1 MASVGVTIVA
11 RLAGRHGAGRG
22 RSRGGARTIAA
33 MPDSSDRRRFRAE
46 PDHFALRGRMA
57 VEVPTAMMAHIARV
71 AALTERF
78 ARHHNADLAA
88 ALRAAQGHDLLRAL
102 SAREW
107 LAKASERGLPMLPM
121 ERERPVLL
129 HGPLGAL
136 ELEERFGVRDP
147 RVLDAIRYHTTGHP
161 DYGPEAWSMFVA
173 DKVEQVK
180 LDAWPALQQV
190 LDLAGGS
197 LEAAALAYLT
207 LTEQRDRG
215 MGREIHPLAIETRE
229 YLARRVSIPEV
240 VL

>member
-1 MASVGVTIVA
+1 
-11 RLAGRHGAGRG
+11 
-22 RSRGGARTIAA
+22 
-33 MPDSSDRRRFRAE
+33 MPDTDDRPRFRAE

-57 VEVPTAMMAHIARV
+57 PEVPTEMMAHIARV

-78 ARHHNADLAA
+78 ARLHGADLAA

-102 SAREW
+102 PKREW
-107 LAKASERGLPMLPM
+107 LRRAEARGLPMLPM

-147 RVLDAIRYHTTGHP
+147 RVLDAVRYHTTGHP

-173 DKVEQVK
+173 DKVEPVK
-180 LDAWPALQQV
+180 LDAWPALRQV
-190 LDLAGGS
+190 LDLAAES

-207 LTEQRDRG
+207 LAEQRDRAL
-215 MGREIHPLAIETRE
+215 GRDIHPLAVRDAGAPRA
-229 YLARRVSIPEV
+229 ARDPLIPSPSRRPSRKTG
-240 VL
+240 

>member
-1 MASVGVTIVA
+1 MSETN
-11 RLAGRHGAGRG
+11 
-22 RSRGGARTIAA
+22 
-33 MPDSSDRRRFRAE
+33 DRPRFRAE
-46 PDHFALRGRMA
+46 PDYFALRGRMA
-57 VEVPTAMMAHIARV
+57 PEVPTEMMAHIARV
-71 AALTERF
+71 VGLTERF

-102 SAREW
+102 PKQEW
-107 LAKASERGLPMLPM
+107 LRKAEERGLAMLPM

-173 DKVEQVK
+173 DKVEEKK
-180 LDAWPALQQV
+180 LGAWPALQQV
-190 LDLAGGS
+190 LDLADGS

-207 LTEQRDRG
+207 LTEQRDHA
-215 MGREIHPLAIETRE
+215 MGRDIHPLAIETQE
-229 YLARRVSIPEV
+229 HLARRVSIPSV